1 MPGGWGF
8 EFFCNESV
16 SRASYIRKRGENVTD
31 FEPIYEKHFALVY
44 RYLLSLC
51 RSSTLAE
58 ELTQECFLKAME
70 AMEGFDG
77 RCKLSVWLCQ
87 IAKNSYFS
95 YLRRQKRAVPAEDFD
110 IPAPDPEQSLLD
122 RERLRQLHRL
132 LHELPE
138 PYKEVFSLRV
148 FGELPFAQI
157 AELFGKTESWARV
170 TFYRAKQKIQEGM
183 Q

>member
-1 MPGGWGF
+1 M
-8 EFFCNESV
+8 
-16 SRASYIRKRGENVTD
+16 TD
-31 FEPIYEKHFALVY
+31 FEPIYEKHFTLVY

-51 RSSTLAE
+51 RNSTLAE
-58 ELTQECFLKAME
+58 ELTQESFLKAME
-70 AMEGFDG
+70 AIGSFDG
-77 RCKLSVWLCQ
+77 HCKLSVWLCQ

-95 YLRRQKRAVPAEDFD
+95 HLRRQKRAVPEEGFAAPE
-110 IPAPDPEQSLLD
+110 PDPEQRLLD
-122 RERLRQLHRL
+122 REQLRLLHRL

-138 PYKEVFSLRV
+138 PYKEVFSLRI

-183 Q
+183 K